1 MSAMLLRNPFVL
13 AIVAAVVSVLVI
25 MLRLRFAG
33 RGLDLPGHRSLH
45 SRPTPHGGGL
55 GIVTATLACGLIV
68 GAGTQW
74 LVVILVLAMISLV
87 DDWLDIPFWVR
98 LLVHLACAAGLVYS
112 LGIPAFAMAL
122 AIMLAIAWSTNAY
135 NFMDGADGL
144 AGSMA
149 VTGFAVYSC
158 AFQLGGYSAQAGL
171 CAALAG
177 SALGF
182 LYFNWHPARIFMGDV
197 GSIPLGFLAGG
208 LGWHGF
214 VLGAWPVWFGPLVFA
229 PFLLDA
235 SVTLIRRVAR
245 GERIWQA
252 HRDHYYQRMVRAG
265 MTHAAMCRRWL
276 LAMLF
281 GGILALLLLMFAES
295 MSWVVAALWS
305 VFLLLLGWRI
315 DEQWI
320 RHCRTGS
327 LQ

>member
-1 MSAMLLRNPFVL
+1 MSAMLLRYPFAL
-13 AIVAAVVSVLVI
+13 AIVAAAVSVLVI

-45 SRPTPHGGGL
+45 SRPTPHGGGV
-55 GIVTATLACGLIV
+55 GIVTATLACGLLV
-68 GAGTQW
+68 GAGMQW
-74 LVVILVLAMISLV
+74 LVVILVLAMISLA

-112 LGIPAFAMAL
+112 FGVPSLAMAL
-122 AIMLAIAWSTNAY
+122 FIMLVIAWSTNAY

-149 VTGFAVYSC
+149 VTGFAVYAV
-158 AFQLGGYSAQAGL
+158 AFQSGGYSAQAGL

-214 VLGAWPVWFGPLVFA
+214 VLGAWPAWFGPLVFA

-245 GERIWQA
+245 GERIWLA

-265 MTHAAMCRRWL
+265 MTHAAMCSRWL
-276 LAMLF
+276 LTMFL

-295 MSWVVAALWS
+295 LAWVAVALWS
-305 VFLLLLGWRI
+305 IFLLFLGWRI
-315 DEQWI
+315 DAQWV
-320 RHCRTGS
+320 RYCRAGS